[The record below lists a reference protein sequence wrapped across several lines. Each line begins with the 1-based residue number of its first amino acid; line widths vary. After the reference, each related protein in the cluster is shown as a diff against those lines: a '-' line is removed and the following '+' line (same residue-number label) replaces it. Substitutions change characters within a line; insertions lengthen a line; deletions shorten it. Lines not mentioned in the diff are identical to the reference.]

1 MNVKELRE
9 ILADLPDEALVV
21 VSNPKLKTTNIV
33 GHQFVGKDR
42 SWRDENGTLYLDIK
56 NFK

>member
-21 VSNPKLKTTNIV
+21 VSNPKWKTTNIV
-33 GHQFVGKDR
+33 GYQFVDKDR
-42 SWRDENGTLYLDIK
+42 SWRDENGTLYLDLK